1 MQRDDGRVISNFI
14 YVRLYLAREVFAHK
28 LNILINKSKNLG
40 VARIP
45 LSTSAENLENLNKDI
60 AIIGGIKNKDVNW
73 SIELAK
79 AIHEDNKLLLLAPDY
94 IDANIS
100 VNIVNII

>member
-1 MQRDDGRVISNFI
+1 M
-14 YVRLYLAREVFAHK
+14 
-28 LNILINKSKNLG
+28 KSKDLG
-40 VARIP
+40 FAGIP

-79 AIHEDNKLLLLAPDY
+79 AIQENNKPLLLALDY
-94 IDANIS
+94 IDANIL
-100 VNIVNII
+100 VNVVNII